1 MDRIRASIYVQGMQA
16 GMQTC
21 MRAIIMIACM
31 LWRRCMLCCAMS
43 SEQRTNVIYAM
54 LLHFMI
60 GRGHLASRHFMPRMD
75 FGQCDGS
82 FCWAVWQT
90 TQRYCFKRVQAEQ
103 ILALFLLHIQAN
115 TLGLPSARRSASAEC
130 VGSASLSEMA
140 GSDVGAT
147 ELPADD
153 VSIRVVRTLLADWS
167 VLPGATLKSWA
178 SAMARRG
185 VQRDHSSR
193 SQRIASAKCQWAS
206 PARTFASFICSAR
219 AYVCMLASVPQ
230 LRGGV
235 RAQQADTRFWF
246 RREMNGS
253 AMTHARPCLT
263 DYRPT
268 SD

>member
-1 MDRIRASIYVQGMQA
+1 MHAANYYD
-16 GMQTC
+16 C
-21 MRAIIMIACM
+21 M
-31 LWRRCMLCCAMS
+31 
-43 SEQRTNVIYAM
+43 YAM
-54 LLHFMI
+54 AEMHALLRYVERATNECYLCDVATFHDRAGAFGVPTLHAAYGFWTVRWFI
-60 GRGHLASRHFMPRMD
+60 LLGGLANDSTL
-75 FGQCDGS
+75 S
-82 FCWAVWQT
+82 
-90 TQRYCFKRVQAEQ
+90 YCFKRVQAEQ

-140 GSDVGAT
+140 GSEVGGT

-185 VQRDHSSR
+185 VQRDHSRR

-219 AYVCMLASVPQ
+219 AYVCVLASVPQ

-253 AMTHARPCLT
+253 AMTHARPC
-263 DYRPT
+263 
-268 SD
+268 